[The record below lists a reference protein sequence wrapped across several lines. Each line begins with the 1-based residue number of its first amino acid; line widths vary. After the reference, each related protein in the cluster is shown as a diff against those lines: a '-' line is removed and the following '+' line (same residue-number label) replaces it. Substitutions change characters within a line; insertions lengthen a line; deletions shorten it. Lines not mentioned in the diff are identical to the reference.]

1 MQQRSTGNDPL
12 TTDSLN
18 PNASIMPDTPAKKK
32 AVALRYDTSRDSAPK
47 IVAKGAGAL
56 AEKIIALA
64 KEHGIPIQED
74 ADLVEV
80 LAKLNLNADIPPDT
94 YLVVAEILA
103 FIYRANTKMTPS

>member
-1 MQQRSTGNDPL
+1 
-12 TTDSLN
+12 
-18 PNASIMPDTPAKKK
+18 MPDRPAKKK
-32 AVALRYDTSRDSAPK
+32 AVALRYDTSQDPAPK
-47 IVAKGAGAL
+47 IIAKGAGDIAL
-56 AEKIIALA
+56 KIIALA

-80 LAKLNLNADIPPDT
+80 LAKLDLNADIPPET

>member
-1 MQQRSTGNDPL
+1 
-12 TTDSLN
+12 
-18 PNASIMPDTPAKKK
+18 MPDTPAKKK
-32 AVALRYDTSRDSAPK
+32 AVALRYDAIQGPAPK
-47 IVAKGAGAL
+47 IVAKGTGKI

-74 ADLVEV
+74 ADLVEI
-80 LAKLNLNADIPPDT
+80 LAKLDLNADIPPDT

>member
-1 MQQRSTGNDPL
+1 
-12 TTDSLN
+12 
-18 PNASIMPDTPAKKK
+18 MPDIPAKKK
-32 AVALRYDTSRDSAPK
+32 AVALRYDATQGPAPK
-47 IVAKGAGAL
+47 IVAKGTGEI

-74 ADLVEV
+74 ADLVEI